1 VNAVDTTR
9 NGLITV
15 MEGYHARLHGK
26 GEVGQRMNGA
36 KGAANRLVKSLIGDA
51 PGDFR
56 CPREPVKIRFH
67 VNESVTTSA
76 GHPISIS
83 ETHQ

>member
-1 VNAVDTTR
+1 MNAVDTTKT
-9 NGLITV
+9 GLITV
-15 MEGYHARLHGK
+15 MEGYHARLDGK
-26 GEVGQRMNGA
+26 GKVGQRMNGA
-36 KGAANRLVKSLIGDA
+36 KGAANRLMESLIGDT

-56 CPREPVKIRFH
+56 CPLEPMKIRFQ